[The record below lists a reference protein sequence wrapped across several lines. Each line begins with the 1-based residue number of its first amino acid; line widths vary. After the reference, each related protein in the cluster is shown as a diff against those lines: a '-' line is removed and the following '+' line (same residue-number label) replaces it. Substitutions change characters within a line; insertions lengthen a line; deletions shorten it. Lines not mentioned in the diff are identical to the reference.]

1 MAITWADV
9 LEWETGPLDSIAA
22 DLGEVSQGLR
32 SAHAT
37 GENALGAIR
46 SEGLAVTTMR
56 ATTTSNLESLEQA
69 ATNVND
75 ALMAIEG
82 ARDGVATIKANA
94 EDAQAYASAHNCTI
108 AADGAVTCTPTDDT
122 DPQAVFEARSAMMTL
137 MYEVA
142 SILDD
147 AERVDSELS
156 SALSAISADPHA
168 SSIGVVSGLASVP
181 IFPESNRTPA
191 QNAAWWKSLP
201 EERKR
206 FLIEHCPDDIRHLDG
221 LPAEVR
227 DKANRNALEGYV
239 DADGNKRQGAL
250 KDADQAAKDAQRD
263 YDIAHARRSADP
275 RSEDLR
281 LEEHRA
287 AEKLRQA
294 QEAREDLKTIHEQ
307 INKNER
313 GKDGPQRAYLLDFNY
328 DTKHHRTTAIVSAGN
343 PDTATHVSTLVPGIG
358 TNVHDSL
365 GQYMDINDRLRAQ
378 TRHAGVDP
386 NDVATISYLGYVAP
400 KNSLRDGGI
409 IQATQISYADE
420 GAPKIAR
427 FMEGLR
433 ASGNA
438 NGHSFTNTLL
448 THSYGSTT
456 GGKAMTQVAK
466 GVVDNLIMCGSP
478 GSGVQS
484 IDQYNVPR
492 GHVYESSVPEGDM
505 VQDLGFDSTYGRD
518 PKKLAGITH
527 LSGDA
532 TDSERYKPIPPANER
547 WAYPTGQQTP
557 HPLSNHSTYFDWGT
571 RTSQDFAHIIA
582 GKEPTTEEE
591 WEWLRGLH
599 KLNVLG
605 Y

>member
-37 GENALGAIR
+37 GENALGAIQ
-46 SEGLAVTTMR
+46 SEGLAVTMMR

-156 SALSAISADPHA
+156 SALSAISTDPNA
-168 SSIGVVSGLASVP
+168 SSAGVVSGLASVP
-181 IFPESNRTPA
+181 VFPASNRTPA

-227 DKANRNALEGYV
+227 DKANRNALYGYV
-239 DADGNKRQGAL
+239 DAEGNERRGAL
-250 KDADQAAKDAQRD
+250 ADAKQAFDEANTAPYVDRDKIIQTRESMKDLEALDKQINNNGRKEDD
-263 YDIAHARRSADP
+263 PARR
-275 RSEDLR
+275 
-281 LEEHRA
+281 
-287 AEKLRQA
+287 
-294 QEAREDLKTIHEQ
+294 
-307 INKNER
+307 
-313 GKDGPQRAYLLDFNY
+313 YLLDFNY
-328 DTKHHRTTAIVSAGN
+328 DTKHHRTTAIVASGN
-343 PDTATHVSTLVPGIG
+343 PDTASYVSTLVPGIG
-358 TNVHDSL
+358 TNVRERL
-365 GQYMDINDRLRAQ
+365 GYYMGINDQLQAQ
-378 TRHAGVDP
+378 AGQAGVDP
-386 NDVATISYLGYVAP
+386 HKVATISYLGYVAP
-400 KNSLRDGGI
+400 KNSVHDLGI
-409 IQATQISYADE
+409 LQAADIDYANE

-484 IDQYNVPR
+484 IDQYNIPR
-492 GHVYESSVPEGDM
+492 GHVYESSTHSGDM
-505 VQDLGFDSTYGRD
+505 VQDLGFDSTFGRD
-518 PKKLAGITH
+518 PKKLEGITH
-527 LSGDA
+527 LSGDVSDTKDNRQLLREYPNPKFEGTA
-532 TDSERYKPIPPANER
+532 ASHHPI
-547 WAYPTGQQTP
+547 
-557 HPLSNHSTYFDWGT
+557 SNHSAYFDHHT
-571 RTSQDFAHIIA
+571 RAFRDFTHVML
-582 GKEPTTEEE
+582 GKEPTTDAQWTDIQAE
-591 WEWLRGLH
+591 RR
-599 KLNVLG
+599 K
-605 Y
+605 

>member
-1 MAITWADV
+1 MAISWADV

-37 GENALGAIR
+37 GENALGAIQ
-46 SEGLAVTTMR
+46 SEGLAVTMMR

-156 SALSAISADPHA
+156 SALSAISTNPHA
-168 SSIGVVSGLASVP
+168 SSAGVVSGLASVP
-181 IFPESNRTPA
+181 PFPDSNWTPA

-201 EERKR
+201 EERKK
-206 FLIEHCPDDIRHLDG
+206 FLIEHRPDDIRHLDG
-221 LPAEVR
+221 LPAKVR
-227 DKANRNALEGYV
+227 DEANRNALEGYV

-358 TNVHDSL
+358 TNVRERL
-365 GQYMDINDRLRAQ
+365 GYYMDINDRLRAQ

-400 KNSLRDGGI
+400 EGPGPKLY
-409 IQATQISYADE
+409 QAADISYANE

-438 NGHSFTNTLL
+438 SGHSFTNTLL

-466 GVVDNLIMCGSP
+466 GVVDNFIMCGSP

-484 IDQYNVPR
+484 IDEYNVPK
-492 GHVYESSVPEGDM
+492 GHVYESSVPENDI
-505 VQDLGFDSTYGRD
+505 VQHLGPNDTFGRN
-518 PKKLAGITH
+518 PQKLEGITH

-532 TDSERYKPIPPANER
+532 TDSERYKPIPPTHER
-547 WAYPTGQQTP
+547 WGYPTGQQTP

-582 GKEPTTEEE
+582 GKKPTTEEE
-591 WEWLRGLH
+591 WAWLRGLH
-599 KLNVLG
+599 RLNVPG

>member
-46 SEGLAVTTMR
+46 SEGLAVTMMR

-156 SALSAISADPHA
+156 SALSAISTDPHA
-168 SSIGVVSGLASVP
+168 SSVGVVSGLASVP
-181 IFPESNRTPA
+181 PFPDSNWTPA

-206 FLIEHCPDDIRHLDG
+206 FLIEHRPDDIRHLDG
-221 LPAEVR
+221 LPATVR
-227 DKANRNALEGYV
+227 DEASRNALYGYV
-239 DADGNKRQGAL
+239 DAYGTKRQGAL
-250 KDADQAAKDAQRD
+250 ADAKQAFDEAKTEYNIAYGRRSLFPGIKQLYSDENAAKLKLDQA
-263 YDIAHARRSADP
+263 
-275 RSEDLR
+275 
-281 LEEHRA
+281 EEA
-287 AEKLRQA
+287 LN
-294 QEAREDLKTIHEQ
+294 DLKTLEKQ
-307 INKNER
+307 INN
-313 GKDGPQRAYLLDFNY
+313 DGRKEDDPARRYLLDFNY
-328 DTKHHRTTAIVSAGN
+328 DTKHHRTTAIVSIGN

-358 TNVHDSL
+358 TNVHGSL
-365 GQYMDINDRLRAQ
+365 PEYMDINDRLRAQ
-378 TRHAGVDP
+378 TRHAGLDP
-386 NDVATISYLGYVAP
+386 NNVATISYLGYVAP
-400 KNSLRDGGI
+400 KNSVLDGGI

-466 GVVDNLIMCGSP
+466 GVVDNFIMCGSP

-484 IDQYNVPR
+484 IDEYNVPR
-492 GHVYESSVPEGDM
+492 GHVYESSIPTGDL
-505 VQDLGFDSTYGRD
+505 VQNMGPDDTYGRD
-518 PKKLAGITH
+518 PKRLEGITH

-532 TDSERYKPIPPANER
+532 TDATDYWHPYASYRS
-547 WAYPTGQQTP
+547 PTNMLLDHIAHGI
-557 HPLSNHSTYFDWGT
+557 SNHSAYFEAGT
-571 RTSQDFAHIIA
+571 RTSHDFAHIIA
-582 GKEPTTEEE
+582 GKKPTTGEE

-599 KLNVLG
+599 KLNVPG